1 MGWEKGAVETPDGL
15 RGWKEAPVL
24 KWARTKTIPRGL
36 LQSLSAPG
44 NLSPPG
50 HAYPPTSRFS
60 LCPEKPEPT
69 PPLTE
74 SGPARFLPDGRSL
87 GAHVTAAWSAL
98 REHYPEAGCR
108 SPVWEALLRGRAAAQ
123 PWAYRGRSS
132 RCGGSSTE
140 NCVMYLSGHKAS
152 SFGSTGLCNR
162 GRRFCQG
169 RKTESPVRVPE
180 RRERGQKPSL
190 AGTHFAAL
198 TFNNSNNRATFSPR
212 VFSPVLAH

>member
-1 MGWEKGAVETPDGL
+1 M
-15 RGWKEAPVL
+15 
-24 KWARTKTIPRGL
+24 KWVRTKTIPRGL

-44 NLSPPG
+44 HLSPPG
-50 HAYPPTSRFS
+50 HAYPP
-60 LCPEKPEPT
+60 L
-69 PPLTE
+69 
-74 SGPARFLPDGRSL
+74 ADFLSALRSL
-87 GAHVTAAWSAL
+87 SPRPLPQSPAPPAFCPMGGAHVTAAWSAL
-98 REHYPEAGCR
+98 GEHYPEAGCR
-108 SPVWEALLRGRAAAQ
+108 SPVWEALVRGRAAAQ

-180 RRERGQKPSL
+180 RRERGQKPSRT
-190 AGTHFAAL
+190 GTHFAAL